1 MELDI
6 TKKEFDEL
14 FEEKNQLLVIDFHAE
29 WCGPCKVVGPIIS
42 ELSDE
47 YTDRAVIRKVN
58 VDEEGEIASQ
68 FGIRSI
74 PTILFFKDGEIVEKQ
89 VGSSSKSQ
97 LGEMIEKHL

>member
-29 WCGPCKVVGPIIS
+29 WCGPCKVVGPIINK
-42 ELSDE
+42 LSDK

-89 VGSSSKSQ
+89 VGTSSESQ
-97 LGEMIEKHL
+97 LEEMIEKHL